1 MSEIGKQH
9 QSANSPPGFTQPIRS
24 WLHPHTADHITL
36 TSCCVQAE
44 VAPKALG
51 GGRACDLVFRLHM
64 FSSSFGPLTQSIGKT
79 CVEQVLTP
87 TRDGIIL
94 RLWDVLADGRV
105 EHLHFQFNVVSFEEF
120 EAEPTCELESANP
133 WSRQGFLLSLTK
145 AIVKLTFL
153 RTEERDSRN
162 LLWVLL
168 CQA

>member
-1 MSEIGKQH
+1 
-9 QSANSPPGFTQPIRS
+9 
-24 WLHPHTADHITL
+24 
-36 TSCCVQAE
+36 
-44 VAPKALG
+44 
-51 GGRACDLVFRLHM
+51 M

-133 WSRQGFLLSLTK
+133 
-145 AIVKLTFL
+145 
-153 RTEERDSRN
+153 
-162 LLWVLL
+162 
-168 CQA
+168 